1 MNYDMAPFQDT
12 DYGFSEVS
20 IDKDVVDDESRKDPQ
35 EKRKTR
41 FKESSESLDSDDA
54 EVRFVFEI
62 DEN

>member
-1 MNYDMAPFQDT
+1 MVLFQDT

-20 IDKDVVDDESRKDPQ
+20 IDKDVVDDQSRRDPQ

-54 EVRFVFEI
+54 EVRFVF
-62 DEN
+62 